1 MYFLNRVEGF
11 VFYIFRA
18 GWHIDLGSQK
28 EQMKMMLILQA
39 EPSRDRILGSCTRDI
54 SVGYHTEKLRTS
66 TLEFPASLLTHR

>member
-18 GWHIDLGSQK
+18 GWHIDLGWQK
-28 EQMKMMLILQA
+28 EHMEMMLILQA